1 MQLITVK
8 KQLSSKMLS
17 HAICVLFS
25 YNLCICWRWMIA
37 TYEFYYIVHAGFQH
51 SYIRRSRV
59 PQIACV
65 VISVVLY
72 SEVIY
77 HKMSVLSL
85 YLA

>member
-1 MQLITVK
+1 
-8 KQLSSKMLS
+8 
-17 HAICVLFS
+17 
-25 YNLCICWRWMIA
+25 MIA